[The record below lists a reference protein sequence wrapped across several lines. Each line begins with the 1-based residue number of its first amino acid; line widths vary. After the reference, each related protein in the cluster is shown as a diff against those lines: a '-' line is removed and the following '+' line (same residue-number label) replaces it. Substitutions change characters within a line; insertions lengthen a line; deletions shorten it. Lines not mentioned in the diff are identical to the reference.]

1 MVVHIK
7 YVTVF
12 LFKIDPASTTYIL
25 SVPYLWCIV
34 TPRVALTANLCLRNF
49 TNCKFSLAN

>member
-7 YVTVF
+7 CVTVF

-34 TPRVALTANLCLRNF
+34 TPELR
-49 TNCKFSLAN
+49 

>member
-7 YVTVF
+7 CFTMF
-12 LFKIDPASTTYIL
+12 LFKVDPASTTYIL

-34 TPRVALTANLCLRNF
+34 TPELR
-49 TNCKFSLAN
+49 